1 MQIITRVVLEY
12 PFQQEG
18 DQLTASQYVA
28 LLLPV
33 CLLKKNKT
41 TKNPHNFERIQITK
55 M

>member
-33 CLLKKNKT
+33 CLLKQKKK
-41 TKNPHNFERIQITK
+41 KNPHNFERIQITK